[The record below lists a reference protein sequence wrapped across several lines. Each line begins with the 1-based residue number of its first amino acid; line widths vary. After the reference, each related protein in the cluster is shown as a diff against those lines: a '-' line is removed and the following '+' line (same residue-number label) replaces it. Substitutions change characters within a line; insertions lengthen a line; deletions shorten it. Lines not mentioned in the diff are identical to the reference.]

1 MYRGADW
8 VLFVIGN
15 VAHSLNIYQQENGLI
30 NDDRFIKWNAT
41 LPLKSGN
48 NQVSINRGMVK

>member
-1 MYRGADW
+1 MYRDADW

-15 VAHSLNIYQQENGLI
+15 VGLNIYQQENGLI
-30 NDDRFIKWNAT
+30 NYDGFLKWNAI

-48 NQVSINRGMVK
+48 IQVSINRGMVK